1 MCGNT
6 TALQGNLAAFGAVV
20 DQIYQCAL
28 EPTAWPRTLVAIA
41 DWLESKNAVL
51 YTPLEP
57 KESDRFVLFSHGF
70 SAQSTEIW
78 RGKHTEL
85 DVWTHVAAQR
95 QLIAEGVSVLGTEL
109 VPLEELKRT
118 RWYDEY
124 LRVDDIPELMAGVIF
139 DGQTPNT
146 LATVCSMFRG
156 EQQPPFDADDLARFR
171 LLLPHISR
179 ALGVMYR
186 LRQAD
191 LQVANSLA
199 SLERLATGV
208 LLVAQPA
215 TVVFANRAA
224 QRMLRAEDGLRVR
237 GLPHGGHR
245 LEAET
250 PAQHEA
256 LDAALR
262 QIMLDGDLLHATHF
276 GKALRVDRPSG
287 LAPYVLRLSAL
298 PGHNEFGR
306 DGTMPRAIVFL
317 NDSAESPRIE
327 PELLMELYRLS
338 PAEARLA
345 VTLSEGDEL
354 AEAAQR
360 HGISPNTAKSQ
371 LQSIYAKT
379 GTDNRARLT
388 KLLLALAS
396 STVTGG

>member
-1 MCGNT
+1 MT
-6 TALQGNLAAFGAVV
+6 RIQGNLAAFGAVV

-146 LATVCSMFRG
+146 LPTVCSMFRG

-171 LLLPHISR
+171 LLLQPSTPWAQGI
-179 ALGVMYR
+179 G
-186 LRQAD
+186 
-191 LQVANSLA
+191 
-199 SLERLATGV
+199 ETGRLA
-208 LLVAQPA
+208 LA
-215 TVVFANRAA
+215 TFAV
-224 QRMLRAEDGLRVR
+224 GLRVF
-237 GLPHGGHR
+237 H
-245 LEAET
+245 
-250 PAQHEA
+250 AQ
-256 LDAALR
+256 
-262 QIMLDGDLLHATHF
+262 I
-276 GKALRVDRPSG
+276 VD
-287 LAPYVLRLSAL
+287 
-298 PGHNEFGR
+298 
-306 DGTMPRAIVFL
+306 
-317 NDSAESPRIE
+317 
-327 PELLMELYRLS
+327 
-338 PAEARLA
+338 
-345 VTLSEGDEL
+345 
-354 AEAAQR
+354 
-360 HGISPNTAKSQ
+360 
-371 LQSIYAKT
+371 
-379 GTDNRARLT
+379 
-388 KLLLALAS
+388 
-396 STVTGG
+396 